1 MSYFQDKVIAIMGG
15 EGGMGSAT
23 AWLLALQGARVSFAD
38 YEIHPEKD
46 FRNRDACKM
55 LGEIKKSTVDIRKE
69 HIVKLWIEKTV
80 SDFGKIDGFV
90 NFAGIVSKDFLNV

>member
-1 MSYFQDKVIAIMGG
+1 
-15 EGGMGSAT
+15 
-23 AWLLALQGARVSFAD
+23 
-38 YEIHPEKD
+38 
-46 FRNRDACKM
+46 
-55 LGEIKKSTVDIRKE
+55 VDIRKE